1 MLDIE
6 GDWVCRQDGTTCSF
20 NCKARDGKKCVWGDT
35 EEDPGI
41 QACVPLWIFG
51 SEIITLIDGWNCPL
65 KLEGKYKPKLEE
77 STRAQ
82 RGSSWFLLHPLGW
95 KKQFKG
101 QWRVVE
107 TDLVLKPSDRA
118 GSSHCCTYHF
128 QFGAQSPICWII
140 QNRKASQLRFV
151 HKNSLMGPL

>member
-6 GDWVCRQDGTTCSF
+6 GDWVCRQGGTTCSF
-20 NCKARDGKKCVWGDT
+20 NFKARDGKKCVWGYRR
-35 EEDPGI
+35 GSRHSSLR
-41 QACVPLWIFG
+41 APLDFWR
-51 SEIITLIDGWNCPL
+51 EIITFIDRWNCPL

-77 STRAQ
+77 STSAQ
-82 RGSSWFLLHPLGW
+82 RGSNWFLLHPLGW
-95 KKQFKG
+95 KKQFKV

-118 GSSHCCTYHF
+118 GSSHCCTYRF
-128 QFGAQSPICWII
+128 QFGAQSPICCII

-151 HKNSLMGPL
+151 HKNSPMGSL